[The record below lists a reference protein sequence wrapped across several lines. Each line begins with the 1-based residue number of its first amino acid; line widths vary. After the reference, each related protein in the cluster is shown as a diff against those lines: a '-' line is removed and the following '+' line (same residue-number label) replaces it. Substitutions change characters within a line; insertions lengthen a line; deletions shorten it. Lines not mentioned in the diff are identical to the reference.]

1 VPANGTLGGYVTWL
15 FHTNMFEYIRTHR
28 RAMLV
33 LLLVLVVPAFAF
45 FGLEGYTGF
54 MSRDRTLA
62 EVNGA
67 PITQPEFD
75 SVRRNQLEELRV
87 AMGSQFD
94 IEAIDTPAFRQSVL
108 DDIID
113 QRVIVE
119 TAMRGRFSVSDE
131 QLRETIARI
140 PAVQQDGRF
149 SAQLYRQILASQGMT
164 PADFE
169 ARVRSDLILSQVLG
183 PIGATSSVPQR
194 VVDDL
199 LVALTQERTVSIRR
213 FNAVAFEDDIEVTDD
228 EIATW
233 YQENSE
239 SLRLPDS
246 VNIQYVV
253 LDEQAASEGLSVP
266 QAEIEAFYQ
275 QNQSRYGQPEQRRVS
290 HILIEVAPDADEQ
303 ARAQA
308 LARAQTIAQD
318 LQADPSAFAQTAR
331 ELSEDPGSA
340 NQGGDLGW
348 IARDTLVPE
357 VEEAVFVLDP
367 ETVSDVIES
376 PFGYHVAVVT
386 DVRPSGVKPLDE
398 VRDDIEQEVLR
409 QMASVRFA
417 DMATE
422 LTNRVYDERDALA
435 PIAVELGLP
444 LRQAQ
449 GLSRSGLLPS
459 ELFARDVPIDPSQQ
473 QILNNPRVL
482 QIAYSPEVFRDRYN
496 SGVIEVSPGTIVV
509 LRVDEVIPAAVPP
522 LAQVEDLIRQDLLA
536 QGALSLARQA
546 GQAALSVI
554 DDAQQSPIGFSAAEV
569 VSRQDGRSLTATEL
583 DAVMKLAQ
591 DQVPRVIG
599 VDTRAGYTLLHIQ
612 EVLPGEPLPE
622 QAVEQFKGQLAQAWG
637 VAQEQAVLQVLRREF
652 NVEITPAAQAL
663 IQNND

>member
-1 VPANGTLGGYVTWL
+1 
-15 FHTNMFEYIRTHR
+15 MFEYIRTHR

-253 LDEQAASEGLSVP
+253 LDEQAAREGLSVP

-275 QNQSRYGQPEQRRVS
+275 QNQSRQ
-290 HILIEVAPDADEQ
+290 
-303 ARAQA
+303 
-308 LARAQTIAQD
+308 
-318 LQADPSAFAQTAR
+318 
-331 ELSEDPGSA
+331 
-340 NQGGDLGW
+340 
-348 IARDTLVPE
+348 
-357 VEEAVFVLDP
+357 
-367 ETVSDVIES
+367 ES
-376 PFGYHVAVVT
+376 
-386 DVRPSGVKPLDE
+386 RC
-398 VRDDIEQEVLR
+398 
-409 QMASVRFA
+409 
-417 DMATE
+417 
-422 LTNRVYDERDALA
+422 
-435 PIAVELGLP
+435 
-444 LRQAQ
+444 
-449 GLSRSGLLPS
+449 
-459 ELFARDVPIDPSQQ
+459 
-473 QILNNPRVL
+473 
-482 QIAYSPEVFRDRYN
+482 RY
-496 SGVIEVSPGTIVV
+496 
-509 LRVDEVIPAAVPP
+509 R
-522 LAQVEDLIRQDLLA
+522 
-536 QGALSLARQA
+536 
-546 GQAALSVI
+546 
-554 DDAQQSPIGFSAAEV
+554 
-569 VSRQDGRSLTATEL
+569 
-583 DAVMKLAQ
+583 
-591 DQVPRVIG
+591 
-599 VDTRAGYTLLHIQ
+599 
-612 EVLPGEPLPE
+612 
-622 QAVEQFKGQLAQAWG
+622 
-637 VAQEQAVLQVLRREF
+637 
-652 NVEITPAAQAL
+652 
-663 IQNND
+663 